1 MSTLKSMRDLVLLLA
16 RGDLKSVEAVLSELK
31 SKVASDRERGYLK
44 ALEGITLSLRKDSPN
59 LYVRMVS
66 GMDCRDIDREIETI
80 RRNFLGKPAFLRDEF
95 QEGFFTCI
103 LDFMEALSNNRRI
116 RD

>member
-1 MSTLKSMRDLVLLLA
+1 LSTLKSMKDAILLLA
-16 RGDLKSVEAVLSELK
+16 KGDLKSVEAVLSELK
-31 SKVASDRERGYLK
+31 SKVNSDRERGYLK

-66 GMDCRDIDREIETI
+66 SMDCRDINREIETI
-80 RRNFLGKPAFLRDEF
+80 RRNFLEKPSFLRDEF

-116 RD
+116 KD